1 MSEQIENPK
10 LLTTGTSPVPVK
22 GDVKPATAVKTKRR
36 GNHKMTIPYACVK
49 RMAIQ
54 SSGGMRVSN
63 DTVYMLERST
73 EVFIKKVV
81 TLAKSYTD
89 HRGRKTITAKDIEAA
104 LENFSQN

>member
-1 MSEQIENPK
+1 MSTQIEPTK
-10 LLTTGTSPVPVK
+10 LLTASAPVALVTGS
-22 GDVKPATAVKTKRR
+22 VKPASAVKVKRR
-36 GNHKMTIPYACVK
+36 GSHKMTIPYACVK

-63 DTVYMLERST
+63 DTVYMLERAT
-73 EVFIKKVV
+73 EAFIKKVV
-81 TLAKSYTD
+81 SLSKSYTD